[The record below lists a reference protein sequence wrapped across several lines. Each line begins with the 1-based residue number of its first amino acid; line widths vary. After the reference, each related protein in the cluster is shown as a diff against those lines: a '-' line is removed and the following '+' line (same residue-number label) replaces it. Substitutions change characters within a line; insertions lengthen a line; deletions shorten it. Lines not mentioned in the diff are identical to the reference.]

1 MGEFFAGRK
10 TNKMSGLLSLEKY
23 RRAMRDAWNELG
35 DSQLPKRTFGQLYA
49 ARDKVFLWDGAVY
62 RFSAPSARRACVSYL
77 LCYRDDELNVHVG
90 NLDINASLASNSAVL
105 RRMVYEDQDRINRE
119 IIAKLER
126 KLDYKRYAIR
136 ELKGDLE
143 EIIHGEEWSC
153 THEGGCSPEFDC
165 ACTSYYDVYTS
176 DAEEELARSM
186 IAEGKP
192 VDFKNL

>member
-1 MGEFFAGRK
+1 MG
-10 TNKMSGLLSLEKY
+10 
-23 RRAMRDAWNELG
+23 RDAWNELG

-49 ARDKVFLWDGAVY
+49 ARDTVFLYATGWDGAVY

-77 LCYRDDELNVHVG
+77 LCYRD
-90 NLDINASLASNSAVL
+90 AVL

-119 IIAKLER
+119 TIAKLER

-143 EIIHGEEWSC
+143 EIIHREEWSC

-176 DAEEELARSM
+176 DAEEELARST